1 MNRVLRPV
9 GSALLLAASQAT
21 PAIADEG
28 ASRPCVVQAG
38 RGETRAGPS
47 APWTPL
53 AAGSPSPS
61 HGEVRAIGE
70 PLRFCLMKSTTVEL
84 APQTTIVLRGDA
96 RVVVDAGTRV
106 TALDVAL
113 REGEIAVD
121 ASPSMWRGPM
131 RKPVMVRGPGDVVA
145 VDWGGGTRARLLPA
159 RGSLAAGLRVG
170 SIRGDVLVS
179 GQSALRQIH
188 AGFGV
193 ELRPGSFAAPYAL
206 ASPPGWSN
214 DAGERAPGSVGV
226 VSGDGVARLAARF
239 DPVAGA
245 LGYEAEIS
253 ADPSFSEL
261 IARIALRPSDLT
273 FTSPPLR
280 AGRYF
285 ARASTRGA
293 DGLTGLPGAPRPLR
307 VIKLA
312 LPRGGALLDGVV
324 VLPHHRSFTWDDID
338 GVELGKNAGAFAAAP
353 REIGLDGGEQ
363 QITARIRLVGERAHL
378 PLLVMPQSIRAEID
392 LGPKTA
398 TWPLDPV
405 WITVRLTSPSDPR
418 PSYDPVLR
426 VTVNL
431 VAVTVPWQRDGNV
444 LRATLPP
451 QPGAG
456 PWVVRVEARD
466 QGGRELGFGSLE
478 VIGKTAGARASR

>member
-9 GSALLLAASQAT
+9 VSALLLAASQAS

-28 ASRPCVVQAG
+28 TSRPCVVQAG

-47 APWTPL
+47 AAWTPL
-53 AAGSPSPS
+53 VAGSPSPS
-61 HGEVRAIGE
+61 RGEVRAIGE

-214 DAGERAPGSVGV
+214 APADSANASRPTSGV
-226 VSGDGVARLAARF
+226 
-239 DPVAGA
+239 
-245 LGYEAEIS
+245 
-253 ADPSFSEL
+253 
-261 IARIALRPSDLT
+261 T
-273 FTSPPLR
+273 W
-280 AGRYF
+280 AGR
-285 ARASTRGA
+285 
-293 DGLTGLPGAPRPLR
+293 L
-307 VIKLA
+307 
-312 LPRGGALLDGVV
+312 
-324 VLPHHRSFTWDDID
+324 
-338 GVELGKNAGAFAAAP
+338 
-353 REIGLDGGEQ
+353 
-363 QITARIRLVGERAHL
+363 
-378 PLLVMPQSIRAEID
+378 
-392 LGPKTA
+392 
-398 TWPLDPV
+398 
-405 WITVRLTSPSDPR
+405 
-418 PSYDPVLR
+418 
-426 VTVNL
+426 
-431 VAVTVPWQRDGNV
+431 
-444 LRATLPP
+444 
-451 QPGAG
+451 
-456 PWVVRVEARD
+456 
-466 QGGRELGFGSLE
+466 
-478 VIGKTAGARASR
+478 